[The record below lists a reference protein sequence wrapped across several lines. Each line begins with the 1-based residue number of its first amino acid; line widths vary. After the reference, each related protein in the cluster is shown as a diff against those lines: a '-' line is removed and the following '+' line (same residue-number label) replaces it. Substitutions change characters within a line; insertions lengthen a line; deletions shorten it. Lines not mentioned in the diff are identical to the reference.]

1 MAWVFLL
8 VAALFEIVFA
18 LSMKSAQGFTRPWPS
33 LLVVVAAIAGIYFL
47 TLSLRE
53 LPVSVAYPIWTALG
67 SLGTVTLAVLLMGEA
82 LTLAKAVSVVLIVAG
97 VAGLK

>member
-53 LPVSVAYPIWTALG
+53 FERLAADVDAL
-67 SLGTVTLAVLLMGEA
+67 LTEA
-82 LTLAKAVSVVLIVAG
+82 RCVP
-97 VAGLK
+97 